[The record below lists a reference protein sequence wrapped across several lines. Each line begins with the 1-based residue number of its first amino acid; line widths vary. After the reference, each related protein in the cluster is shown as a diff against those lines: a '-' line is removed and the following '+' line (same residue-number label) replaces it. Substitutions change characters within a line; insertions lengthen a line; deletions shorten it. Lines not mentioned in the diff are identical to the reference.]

1 MGAAD
6 KIENSVVGQVNT
18 PPSGLQEQFFS
29 MCLAKQ
35 ADSQSRMGLTNSPDT
50 VQRTVDQCLTVS
62 ESQALGIIAPPIL
75 KSQVGI
81 LGQLD
86 TYDFVKQAA
95 EQGEAATIQD
105 TNDLL
110 LKPTEK

>member
-1 MGAAD
+1 MSGD
-6 KIENSVVGQVNT
+6 RIDSSVVGQVNT

-35 ADSQSRMGLTNSPDT
+35 ADSQSRMGLTNSSDT
-50 VQRTVDQCLTVS
+50 VQRTVDQCLNVS

-86 TYDFVKQAA
+86 SYDFVKQAA
-95 EQGEAATIQD
+95 EQGEAATIQN
-105 TNDLL
+105 TNDAL
-110 LKPTEK
+110 LKRIEK